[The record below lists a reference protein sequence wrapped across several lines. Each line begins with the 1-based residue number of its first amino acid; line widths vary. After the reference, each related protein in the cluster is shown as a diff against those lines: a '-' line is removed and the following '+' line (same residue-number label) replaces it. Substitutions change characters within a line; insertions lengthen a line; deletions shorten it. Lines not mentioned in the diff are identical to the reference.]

1 MTIIINDYELVKKLG
16 QGSYGE
22 VWKGVNIHKKKEVA
36 IKMEK
41 KTLKNT
47 LKYEMIVL
55 RYLKHIKCIP
65 IVKYYGQISKY
76 NYIIMEVL
84 GDTIV
89 DYYNKKNFKDGEI
102 KWLGLKMLEC
112 IEEVHTYGI
121 IHRDIKPDNFLLT
134 TDNKDLK
141 IIDFG
146 LAKQYMDKNGNHKCN
161 KKHSNITGTLRYI
174 SKYVH
179 EGNSPSRRDD
189 IISIIYILIYLFNSF
204 LPWQGL
210 IYDDFDTKINAI
222 YKMKCKLI
230 DKKMDKNSIYIPVK
244 IVDMLEYAENLKY
257 DDIPKYDYLNLL
269 LKTL

>member
-22 VWKGVNIHKKKEVA
+22 VWKGLNIHKKKEVA

-55 RYLKHIKCIP
+55 RYLKHIKCVP
-65 IVKYYGQISKY
+65 NVKYYGQISKY
-76 NYIIMEVL
+76 NYIIMEIL

-89 DYYNKKNFKDGEI
+89 DYYNKKKIKDGEI
-102 KWLGLKMLEC
+102 KWLGLKMLQC

-179 EGNSPSRRDD
+179 IGNEPSRRDD
-189 IISIIYILIYLFNSF
+189 IISFIYILIYLLNSF

-210 IYDDFDTKINAI
+210 SYTDQNKKINTI
-222 YKMKCKLI
+222 YKMKQNLMNEEFCEI
-230 DKKMDKNSIYIPVK
+230 IPDKILT
-244 IVDMLEYAENLKY
+244 MLEYAEKLNY
-257 DDIPKYDYLNLL
+257 DEEPNYDYLTFLI
-269 LKTL
+269 KTI